1 MYIRIS
7 SAIGI
12 SLLCLTALPASA
24 GDWETWM
31 PTLSVYG
38 GYQTAAKSKT
48 KVSDGTEFETD
59 WEGKSF
65 SMPPYWGARATWWL
79 NGIGYDNLGIMLDYS
94 HTKVY
99 ASDSTLK
106 NRTPGW
112 THYEFTDGLNLATVN
127 AVYRFPQ
134 AGQAWTPYLGAGLG
148 INIPHVEVIRPN
160 KAGTGTNKTWDYQLG
175 GVTGQLM
182 GGVDYRFTDHISGFT
197 EIKLNYSHVNV
208 DIDSGDKLRTNLFTT
223 AINIGLN
230 YHF

>member
-1 MYIRIS
+1 MRLHTA
-7 SAIGI
+7 SAIGLAFL
-12 SLLCLTALPASA
+12 SMTALPAFA
-24 GDWETWM
+24 GDLDDWL
-31 PTLSVYG
+31 PTLSIYG

-48 KVSDGTEFETD
+48 EVSDGTKFDTD

-79 NGIGYDNLGIMLDYS
+79 NGLGYDNLGIMLDYS

-127 AVYRFPQ
+127 AVYKFPMADQ
-134 AGQAWTPYLGAGLG
+134 PWTPYIGAGLG
-148 INIPHVEVIRPN
+148 VNVPHVEVIRPN

-182 GGVDYRFTDHISGFT
+182 GGVDYKFTDHISGFT

-208 DIDSGDKLRTNLFTT
+208 DIDSGDKLKTNLFTG
-223 AINIGLN
+223 AINVGLS